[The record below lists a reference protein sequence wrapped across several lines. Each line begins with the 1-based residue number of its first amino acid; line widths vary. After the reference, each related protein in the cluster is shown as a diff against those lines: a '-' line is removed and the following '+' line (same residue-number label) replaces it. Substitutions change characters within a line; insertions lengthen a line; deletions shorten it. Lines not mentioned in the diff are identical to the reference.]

1 MILARFTS
9 GDEPRYGIVQGLD
22 YTERCDLDFPDT
34 ARLVVLKGDPLFGAP
49 EATGEVIPLNEVRL
63 LSPVIPRSKV
73 VGLGS
78 TYDGEAGSLTE
89 PPFVFLK
96 PNTAV
101 IGTDTPIIKPDW
113 SQTLVH
119 EAELAII
126 IKDLCK
132 DVDPADAAR
141 HVLGYTVANDV
152 AAPSDNIVRSKSF
165 DTACPLGPWIYLPEA
180 DDEFNPANARV
191 TLRIDGEVVGEGNT
205 ANLNVSIENIVASV
219 SRMFTLLPGDV
230 ILTGAAAYAKD
241 VPAGVGIAAQIDGL
255 GRIASVVR

>member
-49 EATGEVIPLNEVRL
+49 EATGEVIALNEVRL

-132 DVDPADAAR
+132 DVDPADAAH

-165 DTACPLGPWIYLPEA
+165 DTACPLGPWIYVPEA

-191 TLRIDGEVVGEGNT
+191 TLRIDG
-205 ANLNVSIENIVASV
+205 ENIVASV

-241 VPAGVGIAAQIDGL
+241 VPVGVGVAAQIDGL

>member
-49 EATGEVIPLNEVRL
+49 EATGEVIALNEVRL

-132 DVDPADAAR
+132 DVDPADAAH

-165 DTACPLGPWIYLPEA
+165 DTACPLGPWM
-180 DDEFNPANARV
+180 
-191 TLRIDGEVVGEGNT
+191 
-205 ANLNVSIENIVASV
+205 NVSIENIVASV

-241 VPAGVGIAAQIDGL
+241 VPVGVGVAAQIDGL